1 MATLGEQAV
10 GSIVKLNVNGT
21 PWNFIVV
28 QQGLPG
34 TMYDSSCNGTWLLM
48 EDIYVA
54 KRLDGDGA
62 PDNYSKTE
70 VHTYLQGTFIQLF
83 DDGIQNIIKQ
93 VKIPYNGKNS
103 SRGLSV
109 KAFLLSYTEV
119 GFNSSSN
126 VLTEGAV
133 LNYFKGAANA
143 KRIAKFNGSPYT
155 WWLRSIEISPGNIFY
170 VLTNGAEDCASAK
183 YSTQGVRPA
192 LILPPEIAVSS
203 DGMVGDSKA
212 ITGSVIIGGVQREL
226 TGKGYINIGGVL
238 RELSDSQVNIG
249 GILKS
254 LKG

>member
-1 MATLGEQAV
+1 MAVLGEKTV
-10 GSIVKLNVNGT
+10 GSIVKLNVDGT

-54 KRLDGDGA
+54 KRLDSDSA

-93 VKIPYNGKNS
+93 VKIPYNGKNGS
-103 SRGLSV
+103 KGLSV

-133 LNYFKGAANA
+133 LNYFKGAANS
-143 KRIAKFNGSPYT
+143 KRIARLNGSPYE
-155 WWLRSIEISPGNIFY
+155 WWLRSKEISPGNIFF
-170 VLTNGAEDCASAK
+170 VLTNGAEDYTSAK
-183 YSTQGVRPA
+183 YSTHGVRPA
-192 LILPPEIAVSS
+192 LIFPPEIAVSS